1 MFKKILIANRGE
13 IALRIIRACREMDI
27 KTVAV
32 FSQAD
37 QKSLHVKLAD
47 EAIDIGPP
55 LSRKSYLNG
64 DKILRAAQDTGAE
77 AVHPGY
83 GFLSENAKFAQACAA
98 AGIIFIGPSA
108 ACIAEV
114 GNKAHARKAA
124 QKLDI
129 PVIPGSPGV
138 IASPE
143 QAFESAQQVG
153 YPVIVKA
160 AGGGGGR
167 GMRIARDKNELSQAI
182 QMASGE
188 ARVAFGNPNLYL
200 EKYID
205 KPRHIE
211 IQILG
216 DHFGNYVYLGER
228 ECSIQKRYQKLIEES
243 PSPFVD
249 SILRK
254 QLGETA
260 VMLAASIGYTNA
272 GTMEFLV
279 DQDQK
284 FYFMEVNARLQV
296 EHPVTEMVTG
306 MDIVKEQIRMAAG
319 KKLALTQ
326 KEISINGWA
335 MECRI
340 NAQDPADNF
349 MPSPGTVERLNLPGG
364 PGVRV
369 DTYLTAGCD
378 VPPFYD
384 SLVCKVIVWAK
395 HRQAAIKRMQ
405 KALSELEIEGIQ
417 TTTPFH
423 MQVLEHP
430 DFINGNIHTHF
441 LDKL

>member
-1 MFKKILIANRGE
+1 
-13 IALRIIRACREMDI
+13 
-27 KTVAV
+27 
-32 FSQAD
+32 
-37 QKSLHVKLAD
+37 
-47 EAIDIGPP
+47 
-55 LSRKSYLNG
+55 
-64 DKILRAAQDTGAE
+64 
-77 AVHPGY
+77 
-83 GFLSENAKFAQACAA
+83 
-98 AGIIFIGPSA
+98 
-108 ACIAEV
+108 
-114 GNKAHARKAA
+114 
-124 QKLDI
+124 
-129 PVIPGSPGV
+129 VIT
-138 IASPE
+138 SPE
-143 QAFESAQQVG
+143 EAFESAQQVG